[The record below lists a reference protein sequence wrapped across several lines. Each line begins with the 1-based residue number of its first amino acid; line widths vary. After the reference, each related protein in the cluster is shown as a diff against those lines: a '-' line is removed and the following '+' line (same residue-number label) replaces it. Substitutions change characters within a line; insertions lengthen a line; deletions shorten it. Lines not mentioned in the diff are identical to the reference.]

1 MKIKLNAGIQPGQR
15 RAGSKGGSSLSAE
28 SWPGEICSTLMDFH
42 EELMNQVFE
51 DQGSAL
57 CQWSKH
63 LWRTFSYWN
72 HLIGSGCEDDQPSR
86 DAHAAEVKKYAEM
99 FMSAYLMRCGPE
111 HVTVYMHIMQCHC
124 HELIQL
130 HGSLDKFCSQG
141 VEAIHQKTRHVAL
154 KRSDRHEETLAEQV
168 LCKVRTY
175 QDLVAE
181 KGHPQNYRAPRQL
194 RDGRSKACAAR
205 NAAMIQ
211 GCKDYFDNLPAD
223 HEESLRRG
231 LIAEKALLP
240 EDDRASPDTQWN
252 GHDRGSPDSDSE
264 EEAPDLLGGP
274 SFAP

>member
-1 MKIKLNAGIQPGQR
+1 MPTGLRAHPPPGPPPLRRR
-15 RAGSKGGSSLSAE
+15 RA
-28 SWPGEICSTLMDFH
+28 P
-42 EELMNQVFE
+42 
-51 DQGSAL
+51 
-57 CQWSKH
+57 
-63 LWRTFSYWN
+63 
-72 HLIGSGCEDDQPSR
+72 
-86 DAHAAEVKKYAEM
+86 
-99 FMSAYLMRCGPE
+99 
-111 HVTVYMHIMQCHC
+111 
-124 HELIQL
+124 
-130 HGSLDKFCSQG
+130 
-141 VEAIHQKTRHVAL
+141 
-154 KRSDRHEETLAEQV
+154 
-168 LCKVRTY
+168 TY